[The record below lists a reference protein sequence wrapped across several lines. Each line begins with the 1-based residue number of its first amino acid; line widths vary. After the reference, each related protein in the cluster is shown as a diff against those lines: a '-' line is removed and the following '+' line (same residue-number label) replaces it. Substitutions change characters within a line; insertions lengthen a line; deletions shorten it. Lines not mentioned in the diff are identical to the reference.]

1 MRIFQPKTLSL
12 LYGDSSVHTGVDD
25 CNINL
30 LNVSI
35 MKRLITLTF
44 AAFAISGLQA
54 QVRMYPNGN
63 VGIQSSAVPEASL
76 VVGGD
81 ASHTGKGFKSY
92 VKANH
97 YLFHARREGAYTNSE
112 PWLVACEGN
121 NFVDGINFY
130 IGTKGCAFYDNPVS
144 RGRAWGIIGEA
155 GNATSGFNYAVH
167 GNLKGSQY
175 GASILG
181 TLDDLDIC
189 VPGRYVG
196 YFMGDVR
203 ATGNIYGTVLTPSA
217 SSSVSMGRSAVMPLS
232 VESDGANNMSVG
244 EKFSRLTAVQYNL
257 SEPQMAQTFAA
268 AGDTAMAAVP
278 HSVTDAQ
285 ALEKTHYGL
294 DAEVLKEVYPDLV
307 YESQEG
313 DLCINYTEMIP
324 LLVQY
329 VNELRAQ
336 VISLQEAQ
344 TYNVRNQSEEKRSGN
359 DMLDMPLL
367 EQNDPNPFTQTTV
380 VRYTLPESVQ
390 SAFLYI
396 YDLNGT
402 QIDQKTLE
410 GRGKS
415 SVTLEA
421 GSLAPGMYLYALIA
435 DGKVIDTK
443 RMIITK

>member
-12 LYGDSSVHTGVDD
+12 PYGDSSVHTRVDD

-44 AAFAISGLQA
+44 AVFAISGLQA

-63 VGIQSSAVPEASL
+63 VGIQSSAVPAAAL

-81 ASHTGKGFKSY
+81 ASHTGMGFKSY

-97 YLFHARREGAYTNSE
+97 YVFHARREGIYDSPE
-112 PWLVACEGN
+112 PWIVACEGN
-121 NFVDGINFY
+121 NIVDGINFY
-130 IGTKGCAFYDNPVS
+130 VGAKGCAFYDTPT
-144 RGRAWGIIGEA
+144 RMGRAWGVIGEA
-155 GNATSGFNYAVH
+155 GNATSGYNPKRGIHLGDIGSIVGGDDSRTLCRLFHRRRPRH
-167 GNLKGSQY
+167 GEYL
-175 GASILG
+175 
-181 TLDDLDIC
+181 C
-189 VPGRYVG
+189 
-196 YFMGDVR
+196 
-203 ATGNIYGTVLTPSA
+203 TVLTPSA

-257 SEPQMAQTFAA
+257 SEPQMAQAFAA
-268 AGDTAMAAVP
+268 AGDTARAAVP

-390 SAFLYI
+390 SAYLYI

>member
-1 MRIFQPKTLSL
+1 M
-12 LYGDSSVHTGVDD
+12 GV
-25 CNINL
+25 
-30 LNVSI
+30 
-35 MKRLITLTF
+35 
-44 AAFAISGLQA
+44 
-54 QVRMYPNGN
+54 
-63 VGIQSSAVPEASL
+63 
-76 VVGGD
+76 
-81 ASHTGKGFKSY
+81 
-92 VKANH
+92 
-97 YLFHARREGAYTNSE
+97 
-112 PWLVACEGN
+112 
-121 NFVDGINFY
+121 
-130 IGTKGCAFYDNPVS
+130 
-144 RGRAWGIIGEA
+144 IGEA
-155 GNATSGFNYAVH
+155 GNATSGYNYAVH
-167 GNLKGSQY
+167 GNLKGSQN

-181 TLDDLDIC
+181 TLDQLSVGMI
-189 VPGRYVG
+189 PGRYVG

-232 VESDGANNMSVG
+232 VESDGANNMSMG

-257 SEPQMAQTFAA
+257 SEPQMAQAFAA
-268 AGDTAMAAVP
+268 AGDTARAAVP

-390 SAFLYI
+390 SAYLYI

>member
-1 MRIFQPKTLSL
+1 
-12 LYGDSSVHTGVDD
+12 
-25 CNINL
+25 
-30 LNVSI
+30 
-35 MKRLITLTF
+35 
-44 AAFAISGLQA
+44 
-54 QVRMYPNGN
+54 
-63 VGIQSSAVPEASL
+63 
-76 VVGGD
+76 
-81 ASHTGKGFKSY
+81 
-92 VKANH
+92 
-97 YLFHARREGAYTNSE
+97 
-112 PWLVACEGN
+112 
-121 NFVDGINFY
+121 
-130 IGTKGCAFYDNPVS
+130 
-144 RGRAWGIIGEA
+144 
-155 GNATSGFNYAVH
+155 
-167 GNLKGSQY
+167 
-175 GASILG
+175 
-181 TLDDLDIC
+181 
-189 VPGRYVG
+189 
-196 YFMGDVR
+196 
-203 ATGNIYGTVLTPSA
+203 
-217 SSSVSMGRSAVMPLS
+217 MGRSAVMPLS

-257 SEPQMAQTFAA
+257 SEPQMAQAFAA

-336 VISLQEAQ
+336 VISLQGAQ

-390 SAFLYI
+390 SAYLYI